1 MTPGDIVKISELKA
15 GDVFEW
21 SGVICILGNG
31 LESNESW
38 DFWVFETQWFS
49 KTSKHIRQ
57 KVTYLGPLTAE
68 MVREM
73 LKK

>member
-1 MTPGDIVKISELKA
+1 MNPGDIVKISALKA

-21 SGVICILGNG
+21 KGVTCILGNG
-31 LESNESW
+31 LENNASW

-49 KTSKHIRQ
+49 KTSKHIRP
-57 KVTYLGPLTAE
+57 KVTYLGSLTAE
-68 MVREM
+68 MVRKA